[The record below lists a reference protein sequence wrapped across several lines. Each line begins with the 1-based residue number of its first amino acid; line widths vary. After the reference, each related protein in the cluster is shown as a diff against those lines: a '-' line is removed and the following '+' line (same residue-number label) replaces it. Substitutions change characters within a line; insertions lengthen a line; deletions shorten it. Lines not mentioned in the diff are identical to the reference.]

1 MGVELGNN
9 NILDEISTKV
19 INTHDS
25 STSFY
30 LTISYQAVR
39 RLFFLNNG

>member
-9 NILDEISTKV
+9 NILDEISTKA

-30 LTISYQAVR
+30 LTISYPSGKQAI
-39 RLFFLNNG
+39 FFK